1 MGRPPDVRAALRAR
15 ARHGVAPLAYA
26 LAALYLLA
34 GLWAMWRLAP
44 RVPYADGWRYIA
56 VLADARFVDGVLM
69 VSNGHREV
77 LPNMVRWLDLRLF
90 GASQGLQILVGIGL
104 LLATLAALWRPLAT
118 ARPAVR
124 AVAFLWAVVGLCWL
138 GNARALVHA
147 QESVHAYLVT
157 LALALG
163 VGLLAARPRNA
174 AQAWCHGWLAGTCG
188 LVATFSFGSGIAC
201 FGAFGAVLWLRR
213 AAWRDAVPVLLCAGV
228 AVGMTILAG
237 VGGERIGVAPV
248 VQADRLLR
256 WLAAPSLYAAWP
268 LLDPEMAARLPV
280 APVRSVAVAV
290 SECIAAMAG
299 SALTARWPHL
309 LTGALGAAWLLVASL
324 HCRRAPAVQVVVGLG
339 IAWFA
344 LGVGVLIALARLEY
358 FTLFPAQLLATRYV
372 VWSSLFWAGL
382 AYAAVAGARTA
393 IGPFAALV
401 VAALLLPSQLWMWRY
416 AERIAQV
423 ATPIA
428 ASVAVGVLDP
438 ELTLGENVVEELRV
452 AAGPLARRGAAM
464 HAWPEVRWLGRAPG
478 TDVVRENDV
487 GTVTVAVFDDDL
499 VPDRV
504 AQRVTFAAPQ
514 EGLDRWL
521 LLDADGVARGLAL
534 RDPLDRTRAIG
545 WMQDASAASPR
556 VATLRGD
563 ADR

>member
-1 MGRPPDVRAALRAR
+1 MSSGHRAR
-15 ARHGVAPLAYA
+15 ARRGVVPLAYA
-26 LAALYLLA
+26 LAALYLLT
-34 GLWAMWRLAP
+34 GLWAMWQLAP

-56 VLADARFVDGVLM
+56 VLADAPFVDGVLM

-77 LPNMVRWLDLRLF
+77 LPNIVRWLDLRLF
-90 GASQGLQILVGIGL
+90 GASQALQILVGIGL

-118 ARPAVR
+118 ATPAAR
-124 AVAFLWAVVGLCWL
+124 AAAFLWAVVGVCWL

-157 LALALG
+157 LTLALG
-163 VGLLAARPRNA
+163 VGLLAARPRTA
-174 AQAWCHGWLAGTCG
+174 VPPWRGWLAGACG

-201 FGAFGAVLWLRR
+201 FGAFGVVLWLRR
-213 AAWRDAVPVLLCAGV
+213 ATWRDAAPVLVCAAAAVGLAVVAGV
-228 AVGMTILAG
+228 DGQ
-237 VGGERIGVAPV
+237 RIGFAPM

-268 LLDPEMAARLPV
+268 LLDPGIAARLPL
-280 APVRSVAVAV
+280 APVRGIAVAV
-290 SECIAAMAG
+290 SEGIAAVTG
-299 SALTARWPHL
+299 PALTARWPHL

-324 HCRRAPAVQVVVGLG
+324 RCRRAPVVPVVAGLG

-344 LGVGVLIALARLEY
+344 VGVGALIALARLDY
-358 FTLFPAQLLATRYV
+358 FTSFPDQLLATRYV

-393 IGPFAALV
+393 TGPVAALV

-423 ATPIA
+423 ATPVA

-438 ELTLGENVVEELRV
+438 ELPLGENVVEELRA

-464 HAWPEVRWLGRAPG
+464 HAWPETRWLGRAPG
-478 TDVVRENDV
+478 PEVVREDDV
-487 GTVTVAVFDDDL
+487 GPVAVVAFEDRL
-499 VPDRV
+499 TPGRV
-504 AQRVTFAAPQ
+504 AHRVTFAAPQ
-514 EGLDRWL
+514 DGQDRWL

-545 WMQDASAASPR
+545 WMPAAATAAPR
-556 VATLRGD
+556 VATLQDD
-563 ADR
+563 AAR